1 MRRITTGR
9 VGDPVLG
16 RLLVQDNLITT
27 IGTNADLS
35 INPNGTGQTNITGDL
50 QVVSGGRLRLG
61 DSDNTNFVSFQ
72 SPATVASDL
81 TLVLPNTY
89 GSNGQLLSTDGAGNL
104 SWQTAVVAV
113 TNDTTTNG
121 TFYPTFTSSS
131 SGDISDLTV
140 TNTKLTFN
148 PSTGVLTS
156 PVVTGGTGAS
166 NNLVLRSTTSGTK
179 GQVYIDETT
188 ASSSTSTGA
197 LRVGGGVGIGGA
209 CYVGGA
215 FTAASITETSSI
227 TLKEN
232 INPIESALDKIMQL
246 VGVTYDR
253 KNGSAHNEAGL
264 IAEEVNSV
272 LPNLVA
278 KDQSGNPESIQY
290 TKLTAYLIEA
300 VKTLKKEID
309 ELKGAK

>member
-27 IGTNADLS
+27 IGSNADLS

-72 SPATVASDL
+72 SPTTVASDL

-104 SWQTAVVAV
+104 SWQTAVVEV